1 MTYRLDVS
9 VVREAARGHW
19 DAIFCALA
27 PMLKTAMQQPGKH
40 VPCPIHGGKD
50 GFRLF
55 PDYAMAGS
63 CVCNTC
69 GTFRD
74 GFETLE
80 WLHGWGFAQTLAKVA
95 WVLGLQPRQGEE
107 VVARETLNR
116 SYRGH
121 ILSMGTPAVRQ
132 PRAFEGFL
140 VEIDDEISNS
150 VRKLGTRSLK
160 RTLAEA
166 GVKPHERVEIVLAA
180 RERVRRADGFS
191 CTRYVW
197 CVKRLMSKAQE
208 QLFSAEKAQL
218 NGQLAS
224 AIRSRWLNA
233 LRFDASGPEQ
243 KPLQL
248 YLKRRAIADVDE
260 SFLKDLRFERRFF
273 DCESRQWL
281 PAMLAA
287 VRDISGQLVT
297 LHRTLLTADGRKADV
312 DVPKRLMRLPEGRT
326 ITSCAIRFGE
336 PHEVLALAEGIETA
350 LSVVVATGLPC
361 WACISAHG
369 LEVVEIPD
377 SAREV
382 MIFADKDRSRTGIRA
397 ALSLQARLTAQGIA
411 VRIVTIQEEIPET
424 SKGIDFNDLLCR
436 RGKTGIVAMLT

>member
-27 PMLKTAMQQPGKH
+27 PMLKAAMQQPGKH
-40 VPCPIHGGKD
+40 VPCPVHGGKD

-55 PDYAMAGS
+55 PDYAEAGS

-69 GTFRD
+69 GSFRD

-80 WLHGWGFAQTLAKVA
+80 WLHGWGFAETLKRVSC
-95 WVLGLQPRQGEE
+95 VLGLQLRQGEE

-121 ILSMGTPAVRQ
+121 ILSMGTPSVRQ

-140 VEIDDEISNS
+140 VEIDDEISNC
-150 VRKLGTRSLK
+150 VRKLGTCSLK
-160 RTLAEA
+160 RALAEA

-180 RERVRRADGFS
+180 RERIRRADGFS

-208 QLFSAEKAQL
+208 QFFSAEKAQL
-218 NGQLAS
+218 NGQLAG

-233 LRFDASGPEQ
+233 LRFDASDPEQ

-248 YLKRRAIADVDE
+248 YLQRRAIADVDE
-260 SFLKDLRFERRFF
+260 SFLKDLRFERKFF

-287 VRDISGQLVT
+287 VRDGSGQLVT
-297 LHRTLLTADGRKADV
+297 VHRTLLTDDGHKADV
-312 DVPKRLMRLPEGRT
+312 NVPKRLMRLPDDRT
-326 ITSCAIRFGE
+326 ITGCAIRFGE

-350 LSVVVATGLPC
+350 LSVIVATGLPS
-361 WACISAHG
+361 WSCINAGG
-369 LEVVEIPD
+369 LERVTIPNHVK
-377 SAREV
+377 RV
-382 MIFADKDRSRTGIRA
+382 LIFADKDRTGTGERA
-397 ALSLQARLTAQGIA
+397 ASMLAQRLEALGVA
-411 VRIVTIQEEIPET
+411 VRVVAIQDEIPDGVD
-424 SKGIDFNDLLCR
+424 GIDFNDLLCR
-436 RGKTGIVAMLT
+436 GGKDRIVSMLP

>member
-27 PMLKTAMQQPGKH
+27 PMLKAAMQQPGKH
-40 VPCPIHGGKD
+40 VPCPVHGGKD

-55 PDYAMAGS
+55 PDYAEAGS

-69 GTFRD
+69 GSFRD

-80 WLHGWGFAQTLAKVA
+80 WLHGWGFAETLKRVSC
-95 WVLGLQPRQGEE
+95 VLGLQPRQGEE

-121 ILSMGTPAVRQ
+121 ILSMGTPSVRQ

-197 CVKRLMSKAQE
+197 CVKHLMSKAQE
-208 QLFSAEKAQL
+208 QLFSAEKAHF
-218 NGQLAS
+218 NSELAR
-224 AIRSRWLNA
+224 AIRIRWLEA
-233 LRFDASGPEQ
+233 TPFDASDPRQ
-243 KPLQL
+243 KPLL
-248 YLKRRAIADVDE
+248 RYLQRRGLSEVDE
-260 SFLKDLRFERRFF
+260 DALKNLRFEERFF
-273 DCESRQWL
+273 DSESRQWH
-281 PAMLAA
+281 PTMLAA
-287 VRDISGQLVT
+287 VRDVTGQLVT
-297 LHRTLLTADGRKADV
+297 VHRTLLTGDGHKADV
-312 DVPKRLMRLPEGRT
+312 VVPKRLMRLPDGRT
-326 ITSCAIRFGE
+326 ITGCAIRFGE
-336 PHEVLALAEGIETA
+336 PREVLALAEGIETA
-350 LSVVVATGLPC
+350 LSVVFATGLPT
-361 WACISAHG
+361 WSCISATG
-369 LEVVEIPD
+369 LRQVVIP
-377 SAREV
+377 SGVKRV
-382 MIFADKDRSRTGIRA
+382 LIFSDKDRSCTGARSA
-397 ALSLQARLTAQGIA
+397 QELCCRLQAQGIEVAIEA
-411 VRIVTIQEEIPET
+411 VPLNIPKAEK
-424 SKGIDFNDLLCR
+424 SIDWNDVLVRMGPSGFPDAL
-436 RGKTGIVAMLT
+436 

>member
-1 MTYRLDVS
+1 MTYRLDVA

-27 PMLKTAMQQPGKH
+27 PTLKAAMQQPGKH
-40 VPCPIHGGKD
+40 VPCPVHGGKD

-55 PDYAMAGS
+55 LDYAEAGS

-69 GTFRD
+69 GSFRD

-80 WLHGWGFAQTLAKVA
+80 WLHGWGFAETLKRVSC
-95 WVLGLQPRQGEE
+95 VLGLQPRQGEE

-121 ILSMGTPAVRQ
+121 ILSMGTPSVPLQRT
-132 PRAFEGFL
+132 FEGFL

-160 RTLAEA
+160 QALAEA
-166 GVKPHERVEIVLAA
+166 NVRPHERVEIVLVA
-180 RERVRRADGFS
+180 RERLRQSSGLTR
-191 CTRYVW
+191 TRYVW

-218 NGQLAS
+218 NGQLAGV
-224 AIRSRWLNA
+224 IRSRWLNA
-233 LRFDASGPEQ
+233 LRFDASDPDQ
-243 KPLQL
+243 NPLQL
-248 YLKRRAIADVDE
+248 YLQRRAIAGVDE
-260 SFLKDLRFERRFF
+260 SFLEDLRFERRFF

-287 VRDISGQLVT
+287 VRDVSGQLVT
-297 LHRTLLTADGRKADV
+297 VHRTLLTADGRKADLN
-312 DVPKRLMRLPEGRT
+312 VPKRLMRLPDGRT
-326 ITSCAIRFGE
+326 ITGCAIRFGE

-350 LSVVVATGLPC
+350 LSVVVATGLTC
-361 WACISAHG
+361 WACICAHG
-369 LEVVEIPD
+369 LEAVEIPD
-377 SAREV
+377 GVREV
-382 MIFADKDRSRTGIRA
+382 LIFADKDRSLTGERA
-397 ALSLQARLTAQGIA
+397 ALALAERLKGGCVATR
-411 VRIVTIQEEIPET
+411 VVTIREEIPET
-424 SKGIDFNDLLCR
+424 EKGIDFNDLLCR
-436 RGKTGIVAMLT
+436 YGKERLASMLS

>member
-27 PMLKTAMQQPGKH
+27 PMLKAAMQQPGKH
-40 VPCPIHGGKD
+40 VPCPVHGGKD

-55 PDYAMAGS
+55 PDYAEVGS

-69 GTFRD
+69 GSFRD

-80 WLHGWGFAQTLAKVA
+80 WLHGWGFAQTLKRVSC
-95 WVLGLQPRQGEE
+95 VLGLQPRQGEE
-107 VVARETLNR
+107 VVTREVINR
-116 SYRGH
+116 VYRGH
-121 ILSMGTPAVRQ
+121 ILTMGKPEKRQ
-132 PRAFEGFL
+132 AKAFKDFV

-160 RTLAEA
+160 RTLTEA

-180 RERVRRADGFS
+180 RERVRRANGCS

-218 NGQLAS
+218 NRQLAG

-233 LRFDASGPEQ
+233 LRFDASDPEQ

-260 SFLKDLRFERRFF
+260 SFMKDLRFERRFF
-273 DCESRQWL
+273 DCESRQWH

-287 VRDISGQLVT
+287 VRDVSGQLVT
-297 LHRTLLTADGRKADV
+297 GHRTLLAGDGHKADV
-312 DVPKRLMRLPEGRT
+312 NVPKRLMRLPEGRT
-326 ITSCAIRFGE
+326 ITGCAIRFGE
-336 PHEVLALAEGIETA
+336 PHDVLALAEGIETA

-361 WACISAHG
+361 WACICAHG

-377 SAREV
+377 GVREV
-382 MIFADKDRSRTGIRA
+382 LIFADKDRSCTGERSA
-397 ALSLQARLTAQGIA
+397 QELCRRLQAQGIEAAIEA
-411 VRIVTIQEEIPET
+411 VPLNIPRAE
-424 SKGIDFNDLLCR
+424 KGIDWNDVLVRMGPSGFPDAL
-436 RGKTGIVAMLT
+436 